1 MCEVLD
7 IHNIDEQP
15 RPLTDSH
22 RVKFTKEIKEN
33 TRCTEQGFNCCPK
46 SMDSILTS
54 TAQGS
59 KEMTENMTRKHY
71 KVDVI
76 VKV

>member
-1 MCEVLD
+1 MKS
-7 IHNIDEQP
+7 
-15 RPLTDSH
+15 LTLFCGNYAINSYH
-22 RVKFTKEIKEN
+22 HSITEN

-54 TAQGS
+54 TAQGA
-59 KEMTENMTRKHY
+59 KEMTEKMTRKHY

-76 VKV
+76 VKVKPSL